1 MELPELIISEEL
13 IERIQFSVASRNA
26 EAKLSECAVHVFAA
40 PYSDNPHDINWQY
53 VSSGVSCLLRNR
65 ELAKNG
71 RKYMW
76 SVSLCLYNASYG
88 VLVWKARLLP
98 NSDYTAV
105 ADNFHVF
112 ALGEV
117 NVLIGLLFSSK
128 EKACELH
135 TTYTKWHQ
143 ERLRDDGKKG
153 FVSAAAQSGNEPARF
168 RKDMISKPC
177 NFQHIQGTQ
186 AIDECMDIEKI
197 KADIVAALFGLG
209 TKAGRSEAESDGR
222 NQKSKKKR
230 KETVKQRLEFKEII
244 LPTAQSSVSPPP
256 ITSSPTDPSLP
267 EVAGYVPDYAQMMH
281 QDSHAQIAHQ
291 DSHAQIAHQDSHAQ
305 IVHQDSHAQIVHQD
319 SHTQIAH
326 QDGHTQIMR
335 QDSQQGMTPTSGQSG
350 QFNLETTAGQK
361 ELQNSGEQQL
371 MPDPMEQLLSKHA
384 VEPNGYKPQDLSNG
398 MRGMAPENTPN
409 FQNPASPAFQEYS
422 YSIEPPRLDMS
433 LEKEF
438 ADSVLF
444 KSSIVTAN

>member
-1 MELPELIISEEL
+1 MEYSLPDLIISKEL
-13 IERIQFSVASRNA
+13 VERIQFSVSSRNA
-26 EAKLSECAVHVFAA
+26 EAKLSECAAHVFAA
-40 PYSDNPHDINWQY
+40 PYSDNPHEINWQY

-88 VLVWKARLLP
+88 VLVWKAKLLP

-117 NVLIGLLFSSK
+117 NVLIGIMFSSK
-128 EKACELH
+128 DHACELY

-153 FVSAAAQSGNEPARF
+153 FVSNTAQSGKEPARF
-168 RKDMISKPC
+168 RKEMISKPC

-197 KADIVAALFGLG
+197 KGDIVAALFGLG
-209 TKAGRSEAESDGR
+209 TKAGRSEADGEG
-222 NQKSKKKR
+222 QKSKKKK
-230 KETVKQRLEFKEII
+230 KEAIKQRLEFKEII
-244 LPTAQSSVSPPP
+244 LPHTQSSVSLPP
-256 ITSSPTDPSLP
+256 IMSPASAGELP
-267 EVAGYVPDYAQMMH
+267 EVVGGYVPEHAQM
-281 QDSHAQIAHQ
+281 
-291 DSHAQIAHQDSHAQ
+291 
-305 IVHQDSHAQIVHQD
+305 VHQDSH
-319 SHTQIAH
+319 S
-326 QDGHTQIMR
+326 GL
-335 QDSQQGMTPTSGQSG
+335 TPTSGQSNG
-350 QFNLETTAGQK
+350 QFHLDETNYQDSSGQP
-361 ELQNSGEQQL
+361 L
-371 MPDPMEQLLSKHA
+371 MPDPMEELLSKT
-384 VEPNGYKPQDLSNG
+384 YKPQELSNG
-398 MRGMAPENTPN
+398 PIANTAAPEETPN

-422 YSIEPPRLDMS
+422 SSQGSYSYSIEPPRLDMN

-438 ADSVLF
+438 ADSILF
-444 KSSIVTAN
+444 KPSVVTAN